1 MKKITNKFKLAV
13 VAIGMLVG
21 TVSAQN
27 TDATTLIKDA
37 DATKTVKLIDNKGT
51 IKYLQSSNGITQITS
66 TAPGNRT
73 TTTWQLGGE
82 LTDNTYITAKTDGS
96 AEFALDGL
104 ELVTD
109 ATTASTDATDRSIHG
124 VGTGFT
130 VLIRNEVSGAIQKIK
145 LTDLLKVEAVY
156 HVHTQGADA
165 TADVAIVV
173 AGLPALN
180 AASVNK
186 LFVFRNGAKLRHTT
200 DFDALTTAGTVSIKY
215 DATELPM
222 YTDDV
227 IEIQYIK

>member
-1 MKKITNKFKLAV
+1 MKTITNKFKLAV
-13 VAIGMLVG
+13 VAVGMLVG

-27 TDATTLIKDA
+27 TDATTLIKDT

-73 TTTWQLGGE
+73 TTTWQLGGA
-82 LTDNTYITAKTDGS
+82 LTDNTYITADANK
-96 AEFALDGL
+96 EFALDGL

-109 ATTASTDATDRSIHG
+109 ATTASVDATDRSIHG

-156 HVHTQGADA
+156 HVY
-165 TADVAIVV
+165 VI
-173 AGLPALN
+173 
-180 AASVNK
+180 K
-186 LFVFRNGAKLRHTT
+186 LLM
-200 DFDALTTAGTVSIKY
+200 L
-215 DATELPM
+215 EQM
-222 YTDDV
+222 
-227 IEIQYIK
+227 